1 MRLYKDYKENQEEAQ
16 RKAADK
22 EALKNNSQKDI
33 VIIYERGTSFK
44 TKVVLLGLLL
54 TSLLG
59 LGYAVSKLVI
69 LLLER

>member
-44 TKVVLLGLLL
+44 RKVVHLGLLL

-69 LLLER
+69 LLLEG